1 MDPIDELHYEI
12 ARLEHWVPHYTRY
25 LNNFKHKNKF
35 FQAFIHHKLNKI
47 ESMCC
52 DLLIDGS
59 GHCNWELIEEL
70 QKRGFYV
77 GPGERDGFGWL
88 TGVVGTLKG
97 YVVYG

>member
-12 ARLEHWVPHYTRY
+12 VRLEHWVPHYTRY

-35 FQAFIHHKLNKI
+35 FEAFIHHKLNKI